1 MRVVSSACVLLFLW
15 TSSIAAQ
22 PDTITPGENLVTQGI
37 PSIPASLAQVVDRY
51 TNFRA
56 ASLEDWHPSKR
67 ALLIGTRFGDTAQIH
82 AVEFPGGARTQL
94 TFFADPVN
102 GGSYQP
108 GAGEYFVF
116 SKATGGNPVY

>member
-15 TSSIAAQ
+15 ISSRAAQ
-22 PDTITPGENLVTQGI
+22 PSTVTPGENLVTQGI
-37 PSIPASLAQVVDRY
+37 PTIPASLAEVVDRY

-56 ASLEDWHPSKR
+56 ASLEDWHPSRR

-94 TFFADPVN
+94 TFFADPAN

-108 GAGEYFVF
+108 KTADYVQQGDRRE
-116 SKATGGNPVY
+116 